1 MLVYPNPSNG
11 NVVHIELNG
20 GTEKDLNYQVLNMN
34 AQLVQA
40 GNLKA
45 ELNNEGLFQ
54 INFEEK
60 LQSGIYLLKVDLG
73 NKSLLERIVIN

>member
-1 MLVYPNPSNG
+1 
-11 NVVHIELNG
+11 
-20 GTEKDLNYQVLNMN
+20 
-34 AQLVQA
+34 VQA